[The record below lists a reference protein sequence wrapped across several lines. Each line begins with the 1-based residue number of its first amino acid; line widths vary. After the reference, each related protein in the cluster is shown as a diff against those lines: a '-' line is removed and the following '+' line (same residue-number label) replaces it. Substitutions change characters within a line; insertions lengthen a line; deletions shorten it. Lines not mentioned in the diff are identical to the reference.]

1 MSENKL
7 NDREWV
13 KAALDQYK
21 RASGLSKTAI
31 AKKLGYSLPHL
42 NSMENGTRNVTNKLL
57 HQVSELTG
65 LPIPEGNFLGNN
77 IKVNEPKEQYGNQFE
92 LLLKE
97 YQKHME
103 DLRDNIKDL
112 RASVEDLRREN
123 LYLHDQNKNH
133 QQ

>member
-1 MSENKL
+1 MN
-7 NDREWV
+7 
-13 KAALDQYK
+13 
-21 RASGLSKTAI
+21 
-31 AKKLGYSLPHL
+31 AKKIDYRLWAMQALSDYQVQNGLKKGELADSIGYSYQYLRKIQTGEKAPSIQFL
-42 NSMENGTRNVTNKLL
+42 KKVE
-57 HQVSELTG
+57 ELTG
-65 LPIPEGNFLGNN
+65 QPIPNQPPTSQTD
-77 IKVNEPKEQYGNQFE
+77 VHEPRAPYGNQFE